1 MTEGAAMNVQDLA
14 ILHDC
19 VLRDLR
25 YDVSSADARTLT
37 LLLECP
43 DDLGKPA
50 WDGQTLRITAM
61 DVLLFRL
68 TAWGHCWGLESLD
81 AWRDGVSAQT
91 RGELARLP
99 GAPPPITST
108 VSFHSGTFFELA
120 CRQVGV
126 EVVDGRSATP
136 LGVGGRSNTP
146 ESGPARAA
154 QKS

>member
-1 MTEGAAMNVQDLA
+1 MIVQDLA

-19 VLRDLR
+19 LLRDLR
-25 YDVSSADARTLT
+25 YDVSSADTRTLT
-37 LLLECP
+37 LLLDCP

-50 WDGQTLRITAM
+50 WDGQTLRITAV

-68 TAWGHCWGLESLD
+68 TAWGHCWGHESLD

-99 GAPPPITST
+99 GPPPPITST
-108 VSFHSGTFFELA
+108 VSFHSGAYFELA

-126 EVVDGRSATP
+126 EVVDKRSAPP
-136 LGVGGRSNTP
+136 LGGVAAPNTL
-146 ESGPARAA
+146 ESGAARGA